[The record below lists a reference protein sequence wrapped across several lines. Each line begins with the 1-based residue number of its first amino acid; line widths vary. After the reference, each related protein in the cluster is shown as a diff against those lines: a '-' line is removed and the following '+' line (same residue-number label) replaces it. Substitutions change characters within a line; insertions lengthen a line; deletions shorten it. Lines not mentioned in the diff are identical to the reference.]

1 MSDQHMTSEAREYDL
16 YGHPHAEG
24 QDCEFLRQAF
34 ESYHGSVRQAL
45 DLACGTGRHALRLA
59 KDGYDVTGV
68 DISEGMLAV
77 AAEKAAASGVN
88 VAWVQG
94 DAREME
100 FSARF
105 DAAYILFNTMI
116 CWATNEELIRFQG
129 CVHRALRPGGVFA
142 IEVPNLWP
150 SIANSEFKS
159 SISRWESGVEA
170 DGVKRV
176 RDTTLTVSSI
186 NNLYYREHHERRWRD
201 GQELQPEDSSGMS
214 RIFSFNE
221 LDLLARLT
229 HFETRD
235 VFGTMDMLQKIG
247 DPHLVARMEDPP
259 RSYVLVLQKL
269 T

>member
-1 MSDQHMTSEAREYDL
+1 MSDQRTISEAREYDL
-16 YGHPHAEG
+16 YGHPYTED
-24 QDCEFLRQAF
+24 QDCAFLKQAF
-34 ESYHGSVRQAL
+34 ESYHGNVREVL
-45 DLACGTGRHALRLA
+45 DLACGTGRHALILA
-59 KDGYDVTGV
+59 KEGYDVTGV
-68 DISEGMLAV
+68 DISEGRLAV
-77 AAEKAAASGVN
+77 AAEKAAAWGVSI
-88 VAWVQG
+88 VWVQA
-94 DAREME
+94 DVREME
-100 FSARF
+100 FSAQF

-116 CWATNEELIRFQG
+116 CWTTNEELIRFMG
-129 CVHRALRPGGVFA
+129 CVNRALRPGGVFV

-150 SIANSEFKS
+150 LVANGEFKS

-201 GQELQPEDSSGMS
+201 GQELQPKDSSGMS

-247 DPHLVARMEDPP
+247 DPHLVARMENPP